1 MCMEEARSA
10 LEPQSK
16 SSDPTLRKSTRG
28 AALRAAREGARHHQM
43 VLAVGDGPHED
54 GERALAGDLVP
65 KRTQAPG
72 WEGGH

>member
-16 SSDPTLRKSTRG
+16 SSDPTLRKSVRASARCCAQSRQGG
-28 AALRAAREGARHHQM
+28 AA
-43 VLAVGDGPHED
+43 GDGPHED